1 LTAFDPGLL
10 IGGAVTALFAGV
22 ATAEFAL
29 EPIRHAVTAQE
40 APSLDMAAAADTP
53 EVIQSDLTSGPQ
65 ASPPPVTT
73 PVSASTAPQ
82 APADIT
88 DEPTSKSEEDVQEP
102 DDSGAR
108 ADQER
113 APTLES
119 DRAPEEVAQTDF
131 YDEQDRD
138 APALAVNSPAEDLPP
153 AAVTE

>member
-1 LTAFDPGLL
+1 LRAFDPDLL
-10 IGGAVTALFAGV
+10 IGGALTALFAGV

-29 EPIRHAVTAQE
+29 EPIRHAVAAQE

-53 EVIQSDLTSGPQ
+53 EAIQADPTGSPQ
-65 ASPPPVTT
+65 ASPPPVMT

-88 DEPTSKSEEDVQEP
+88 DEPTSKREEDVQEP
-102 DDSGAR
+102 HDVGAR

-119 DRAPEEVAQTDF
+119 NRAPEEVARSDF

-138 APALAVNSPAEDLPP
+138 APAPAVNSPAEDIPP
-153 AAVTE
+153 AAPE